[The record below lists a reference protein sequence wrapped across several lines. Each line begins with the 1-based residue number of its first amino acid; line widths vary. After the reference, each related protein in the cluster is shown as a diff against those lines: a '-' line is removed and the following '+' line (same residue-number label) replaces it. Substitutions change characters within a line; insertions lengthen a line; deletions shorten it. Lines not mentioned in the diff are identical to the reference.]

1 MDKYLRRGMPE
12 KNLRIKELT
21 TAGSGA
27 GVGAEKGEIQA
38 GKNAEGREDTHTA

>member
-21 TAGSGA
+21 AASG
-27 GVGAEKGEIQA
+27 GAEKGEIQV
-38 GKNAEGREDTHTA
+38 GKNAEGREDTHAA